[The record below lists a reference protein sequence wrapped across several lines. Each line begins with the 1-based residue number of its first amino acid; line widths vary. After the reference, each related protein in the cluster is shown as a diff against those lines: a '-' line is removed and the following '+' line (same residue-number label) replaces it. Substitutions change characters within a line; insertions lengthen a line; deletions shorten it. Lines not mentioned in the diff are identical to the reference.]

1 MENSLVQQ
9 DFMLDSM
16 LDVSKFEQLQRAA
29 TLFSKSGLVPQTFK
43 ENPAACFV
51 GLQLAAQLGV
61 NPFMLFQRLYTVG
74 SKIGIEAQL
83 AIGIANQKKVFKGA
97 IQYTFAGK
105 GETRSCTAKAVLNST
120 GETVEMTVDW
130 ATVAAE
136 GWNKRNG
143 SKWLTMP
150 DLMFRYRSAMW
161 LIRTYAPEVL
171 LGLQSV
177 EEMHDGGLVN
187 VTPRKTIDEAF
198 AEMQGEPVAKP
209 VEAVVI
215 EAEIVPEPAPE
226 KPKKSPPKDVK
237 TVPVEAVEVA
247 PAEEAPVAGLEA
259 LAAEF
264 DGTGVNLAGSGA
276 VYVVK
281 ALGHNKPQNEWTEE
295 DYVKVIRKIKELKK

>member
-1 MENSLVQQ
+1 MENSLNSLVTQ

-16 LDVSKFEQLQRAA
+16 LDVGKFEQLQRAA
-29 TLFSKSGLVPQTFK
+29 SLFSKSGLVPQTFK

-51 GLQLAAQLGV
+51 GLQLSAQLGV

-74 SKIGIEAQL
+74 NKIGIEAQL

-97 IQYTFAGK
+97 IQYSFTGK
-105 GETRSCTAKAVLNST
+105 GETRSCTAKATLSST
-120 GETVEMTVDW
+120 GEQVEMTVDW

-177 EEMHDGGLVN
+177 EEMQDTGLVN
-187 VTPRKTIDEAF
+187 VTPKKTIDEAF
-198 AEMQGEPVAKP
+198 AVLKEETPAPAKQ
-209 VEAVVI
+209 VEATIEEAVV
-215 EAEIVPEPAPE
+215 VPET
-226 KPKKSPPKDVK
+226 KDELETLK
-237 TVPVEAVEVA
+237 TVFSSI
-247 PAEEAPVAGLEA
+247 L
-259 LAAEF
+259 
-264 DGTGVNLAGSGA
+264 
-276 VYVVK
+276 
-281 ALGHNKPQNEWTEE
+281 
-295 DYVKVIRKIKELKK
+295 

>member
-1 MENSLVQQ
+1 MENSLVTQ
-9 DFMLDSM
+9 DFMLESM
-16 LDVSKFEQLQRAA
+16 LDVGKFEQLQRAA
-29 TLFSKSGLVPQTFK
+29 SLFSKSGLVPQTFK
-43 ENPAACFV
+43 DNPAACFV
-51 GLQLAAQLGV
+51 GLQLSAQLGV

-97 IQYTFAGK
+97 IQYTFTGK
-105 GETRSCTAKAVLNST
+105 ADTRSCTAKAVLNST

-177 EEMHDGGLVN
+177 EEMQDGGMIN
-187 VTPRKTIDEAF
+187 VTPKKTIDEAF
-198 AEMQGEPVAKP
+198 AELQEAKP
-209 VEAVVI
+209 VV
-215 EAEIVPEPAPE
+215 AEV
-226 KPKKSPPKDVK
+226 
-237 TVPVEAVEVA
+237 VEVA
-247 PAEEAPVAGLEA
+247 EVKAAEEPKKTPPKNVKNDNLEA
-259 LAAEF
+259 LRAEF
-264 DGTGVNLAGSGA
+264 EKTGVDLAGTGA

-281 ALGHNKPQNEWTEE
+281 ALGQNKPQDEWTEA
-295 DYVKVIRKIKELKK
+295 DYVAVISKIKEIKK

>member
-1 MENSLVQQ
+1 MENSLVTQ

-16 LDVSKFEQLQRAA
+16 LDVGKFEQLQRAA
-29 TLFSKSGLVPQTFK
+29 SLFSKSGLVPQTFK

-51 GLQLAAQLGV
+51 GLQLSAQLGV

-74 SKIGIEAQL
+74 NKIGIEAQL

-97 IQYTFAGK
+97 IQYSFTGK
-105 GETRSCTAKAVLNST
+105 GETRSCTAKATLSST
-120 GETVEMTVDW
+120 GEQVEMTVDW

-177 EEMHDGGLVN
+177 EEMQDTGLVN
-187 VTPRKTIDEAF
+187 VTPKKTIDEAF
-198 AEMQGEPVAKP
+198 TELKEETPAPAKQ
-209 VEAVVI
+209 VEATIEEAVV
-215 EAEIVPEPAPE
+215 VPET
-226 KPKKSPPKDVK
+226 KD
-237 TVPVEAVEVA
+237 E
-247 PAEEAPVAGLEA
+247 LEA
-259 LAAEF
+259 LKTELEAF
-264 DGTGVNLAGSGA
+264 NVNLSGA
-276 VYVVK
+276 GAAYVVR
-281 ALGHNKPQNEWTEE
+281 ALGHNKPQSEWTKE
-295 DYVKVIRKIKELKK
+295 DYEKVIAKIKQVKK